1 MSSLLSSIKNP
12 SPPKDALS
20 SLPTPPTLPGPTR
33 LVVAL
38 ATISATNDPL
48 PFLPPSS
55 GSAWRAAGKE
65 WAVAVHRMLQL
76 DEAGLPSSVSAEQV
90 RSAAEAH
97 WGDMQ
102 PGEREDLWGKVV
114 DLLVMASI
122 FQPPIKGEQVQTV
135 QVDKEAASG
144 QDSASEKIK
153 APETV
158 PTLSY
163 TPIARRFIYTTLHLL
178 HIPTS
183 PHLATTEHQLASRL
197 YTTLQRLHATD
208 VESAR
213 ASQAEGWGGSTGR
226 WVATGAGAIIGGVAI
241 GLTGGLAAPAIAAL
255 VPGFMTFGLLTS
267 ATAPVVIGSVFG
279 LAGGGLTSKRV
290 RERWRGVGEFEF
302 VDVKMGIEEK
312 EKSSEKEQPDT
323 VPSLIATIVVPGLL
337 TKSRT
342 EAIDA
347 WREKIIPA
355 STLHDGRD
363 IYVLKYETEHMLQT
377 GKAIDS
383 WVTSKLKGYV
393 KKEVIKRTV
402 LSAYFMAVSLPMSVY
417 NMASLGLDNTWVQ
430 SQDKAIKAG
439 RLLGEVLEK
448 QVQGQRPVVLVGSS
462 LGALTI
468 LHALLY
474 LSSRAATTK
483 TPLPQ
488 IVDSAFLISLPS
500 APSTEEWQACR
511 QVVARRLVNAW
522 CEKDLVLAG
531 IVRLHEVLSR
541 AVTLQNGVHVA
552 GLRAVNQPGVE
563 DVDLSD
569 VIEGHLDIQRQMGEV
584 LKVIRIDE

>member
-1 MSSLLSSIKNP
+1 M
-12 SPPKDALS
+12 
-20 SLPTPPTLPGPTR
+20 
-33 LVVAL
+33 
-38 ATISATNDPL
+38 
-48 PFLPPSS
+48 
-55 GSAWRAAGKE
+55 
-65 WAVAVHRMLQL
+65 AVHRMLQL

-135 QVDKEAASG
+135 QVDKDAAGG

-183 PHLATTEHQLASRL
+183 PHLATTEHHLASRL

-226 WVATGAGAIIGGVAI
+226 WIATGAGAIIGGVAI

-323 VPSLIATIVVPGLL
+323 VPSLIVSCSYSRCPQAKPHLQATIVVPGLL

-402 LSAYFMAVSLPMSVY
+402 LSAYFMAVSLPM
-417 NMASLGLDNTWVQ
+417 
-430 SQDKAIKAG
+430 
-439 RLLGEVLEK
+439 
-448 QVQGQRPVVLVGSS
+448 
-462 LGALTI
+462 
-468 LHALLY
+468 
-474 LSSRAATTK
+474 
-483 TPLPQ
+483 
-488 IVDSAFLISLPS
+488 
-500 APSTEEWQACR
+500 
-511 QVVARRLVNAW
+511 
-522 CEKDLVLAG
+522 
-531 IVRLHEVLSR
+531 
-541 AVTLQNGVHVA
+541 
-552 GLRAVNQPGVE
+552 
-563 DVDLSD
+563 
-569 VIEGHLDIQRQMGEV
+569 
-584 LKVIRIDE
+584 